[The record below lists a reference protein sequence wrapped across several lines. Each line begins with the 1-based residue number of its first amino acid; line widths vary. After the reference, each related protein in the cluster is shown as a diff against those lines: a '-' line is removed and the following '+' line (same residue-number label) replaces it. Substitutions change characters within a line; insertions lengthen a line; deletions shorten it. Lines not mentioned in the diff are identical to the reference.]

1 MFTLTSQHSTPDPET
16 PKPRDIRRQS
26 SLFISLGGVARV
38 KVTPSSIPNLE
49 VKLLIADNT
58 AGYAGGNVGRRR
70 LESFFFTST
79 LFKFSYFNLITFY
92 LNICNHILQLILIL
106 TF

>member
-16 PKPRDIRRQS
+16 LKPRELRRQR
-26 SLFISLGGVARV
+26 SLFNSLGGVARV

-70 LESFFFTST
+70 LETF
-79 LFKFSYFNLITFY
+79 LYLLLIFNQNTFPNY
-92 LNICNHILQLILIL
+92 HILFIATLIFNYNYFII
-106 TF
+106 F